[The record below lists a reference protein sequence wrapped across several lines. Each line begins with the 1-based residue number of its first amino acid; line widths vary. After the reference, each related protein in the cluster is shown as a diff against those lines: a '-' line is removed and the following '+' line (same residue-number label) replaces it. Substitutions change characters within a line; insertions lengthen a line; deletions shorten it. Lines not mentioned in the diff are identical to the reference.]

1 MAGRRNT
8 CLAALIEVSRLTRAP
23 TATDLG
29 WALGPRINAGG
40 RVGRSD
46 IGVRLLTTEEP
57 EEARAIA
64 AELERFN
71 EERRANEMLV
81 TQAAEGHRAEQGN
94 RAVAAVGG
102 GGWQSVGRG

>member
-8 CLAALIEVSRLTRAP
+8 GLAALIEVSRLTRAP

-46 IGVRLLTTEEP
+46 LGVRLLTTEEP
-57 EEARAIA
+57 EEAREIA
-64 AELERFN
+64 AELERLN
-71 EERRANEMLV
+71 EDRKSV
-81 TQAAEGHRAEQGN
+81 VEGKSVSVRVDLDWRCLSKTKKHRATRLKRE
-94 RAVAAVGG
+94 
-102 GGWQSVGRG
+102 